1 MAKHLIVSE
10 AFGDYAKGD
19 RITDATKVEEILGSP
34 SAGHVL
40 PINAPDPAPKGRGA
54 DSNSSGDQG

>member
-19 RITDATKVEEILGSP
+19 RVTDAAKVAEILDSP

-40 PINAPDPAPKGRGA
+40 PIDAPDPAPKGRGA
-54 DSNSSGDQG
+54 NSSSSGDQG

>member
-19 RITDATKVEEILGSP
+19 RITDAKKVDEILGSP
-34 SAGHVL
+34 NAASVL
-40 PINAPDPAPKGRGA
+40 PINADDAPSGKPAGG
-54 DSNSSGDQG
+54 NSSGDQG

>member
-19 RITDATKVEEILGSP
+19 RITDAAKVAEILDSP
-34 SAGHVL
+34 SAVNVL
-40 PINAPDPAPKGRGA
+40 PINVPDAPAPSRG
-54 DSNSSGDQG
+54 SNGSGDQG